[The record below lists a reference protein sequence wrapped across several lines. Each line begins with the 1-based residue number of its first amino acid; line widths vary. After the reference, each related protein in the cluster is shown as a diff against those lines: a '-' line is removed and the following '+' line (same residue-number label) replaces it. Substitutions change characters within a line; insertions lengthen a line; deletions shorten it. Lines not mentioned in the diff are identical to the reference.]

1 MRILLQLVLVLSALL
16 GGPSGASAQA
26 PAPSAP
32 ASAAAVPAGEAQRLL
47 GILRDDT
54 RRAELMRT
62 LEALSAASAAS
73 TAAPPAAPPAAA
85 APGSTAPGATPP
97 AAGAGAAAP
106 ANGAA
111 AITGLEAPLLAPNT
125 LGGQLL
131 VGVSQRM
138 EAVSDQVIAAAQA
151 VTDLPGILAWSS
163 TVARDPV
170 TQARVLDASWKL
182 LLLFGLGLLAEWLA
196 RHALRGWKE
205 RLDAAAP
212 PEGAHG
218 WGRLRHMPL
227 VLGRL
232 VLDLLPVAAFAVVS
246 YGLIGTVRPLPT
258 TQLLM
263 LIANNTYI
271 FGRLIMALS
280 RMLLSPAAPSLR
292 LVPWGDMP
300 AAYVSLWLRRL
311 TMVVIWGYALSE
323 AGLLFGLPWGAYDAI
338 QRLMLLIVSLFL
350 GIIVLQNRVAVA
362 RLLRA
367 PPLKEHEKPDRTR
380 RSLRS
385 ARDRLAEIWH
395 ILAILY
401 LLALW
406 SVWALQIQDGF
417 SRLLGAS
424 VVTVVVL
431 SVGKLLDMAVRGLIT
446 RGFRVSP
453 DLSSRYPG
461 LESQANRYVSLL
473 KGCASAVLT
482 LVVVLVLLEV
492 WGIDSFGWFAPGALG
507 SQLLR
512 SGLSFAFT
520 VLIAVVVWE
529 VANVAMQ
536 RHLERLSRDADAARS
551 ARLRTLQPMLRTTLA
566 GVILLFVSLNLLTE
580 IGVNVAPLLAGAGV
594 IGLALGFGSQKLVQ
608 DVITGIFLLL
618 EDAMTVG
625 DVVTLGTKSGV
636 VEQLSIRSIKLRD
649 LDGSLHIIPF
659 SAVNGVTNM
668 TRDFSFAMF
677 DIQITYR
684 ESTDRV
690 VEVLSTLC
698 TQMRAEPKWAP
709 AIRDEMEVMGVER
722 LSPDGPVVRVR
733 IKTEPIQRWNVR
745 REMHRRIKLRFE
757 ELGIEIPAPR
767 QRLTF
772 DGPEQ
777 QRDAAF
783 GPPSP

>member
-1 MRILLQLVLVLSALL
+1 
-16 GGPSGASAQA
+16 
-26 PAPSAP
+26 
-32 ASAAAVPAGEAQRLL
+32 
-47 GILRDDT
+47 
-54 RRAELMRT
+54 
-62 LEALSAASAAS
+62 
-73 TAAPPAAPPAAA
+73 
-85 APGSTAPGATPP
+85 
-97 AAGAGAAAP
+97 
-106 ANGAA
+106 
-111 AITGLEAPLLAPNT
+111 
-125 LGGQLL
+125 
-131 VGVSQRM
+131 
-138 EAVSDQVIAAAQA
+138 
-151 VTDLPGILAWSS
+151 
-163 TVARDPV
+163 
-170 TQARVLDASWKL
+170 LDASWKL

-196 RHALRGWKE
+196 RRGLRGWRN

-212 PEGAHG
+212 EEILHG
-218 WGRLRHMPL
+218 WARLRRVPL
-227 VLGRL
+227 VLARL

-246 YGLIGTVRPLPT
+246 YGLIGMVRPLPT

-280 RMLLSPAAPSLR
+280 RMLLSPSAPSLR
-292 LVPWGDMP
+292 LVPWRNLT
-300 AAYVSLWLRRL
+300 AAYVTLWLRRI

-367 PPLKEHEKPDRTR
+367 PPLRENERPDRAR

-385 ARDRLAEIWH
+385 ARDRLAEVWH

-417 SRLLGAS
+417 SRLLGSSA
-424 VVTVVVL
+424 VTVVVL
-431 SVGKLLDMAVRGLIT
+431 TLGKLLDMAVRGLIT
-446 RGFRVSP
+446 RGFRVSS
-453 DLSSRYPG
+453 DLAGRYPG
-461 LESQANRYVSLL
+461 LEAQANRYVSLL
-473 KGCASAVLT
+473 KGLASAVLT
-482 LVVVLVLLEV
+482 LVVILVLLEV
-492 WGIDSFGWFAPGALG
+492 WGIESFGWFAPGALG

-512 SGLSFAFT
+512 SGLSFGFT
-520 VLIAVVVWE
+520 LVVAVAVWE

-536 RHLERLSRDADAARS
+536 RHLDRLSRDADAARS
-551 ARLRTLQPMLRTTLA
+551 ARLRTLLPMLRTTLA
-566 GVILLFVSLNLLTE
+566 GVIILFVALNLMTE

-668 TRDFSFAMF
+668 TRDFSFALF

-698 TQMRAEPKWAP
+698 TEMRTEPKWAP

-745 REMHRRIKLRFE
+745 REMHRRIKQRFE
-757 ELGIEIPAPR
+757 QLGIEIPAPR

-777 QRDAAF
+777 QQQHF
-783 GPPSP
+783 GPPTP

>member
-1 MRILLQLVLVLSALL
+1 
-16 GGPSGASAQA
+16 
-26 PAPSAP
+26 
-32 ASAAAVPAGEAQRLL
+32 
-47 GILRDDT
+47 
-54 RRAELMRT
+54 
-62 LEALSAASAAS
+62 
-73 TAAPPAAPPAAA
+73 
-85 APGSTAPGATPP
+85 
-97 AAGAGAAAP
+97 
-106 ANGAA
+106 
-111 AITGLEAPLLAPNT
+111 
-125 LGGQLL
+125 
-131 VGVSQRM
+131 
-138 EAVSDQVIAAAQA
+138 
-151 VTDLPGILAWSS
+151 
-163 TVARDPV
+163 
-170 TQARVLDASWKL
+170 VLDASWKL

-196 RHALRGWKE
+196 RRGLRGWRN

-212 PEGAHG
+212 EEILHG
-218 WGRLRHMPL
+218 WARLRRVPL

-246 YGLIGTVRPLPT
+246 YGLIGMVRPLPT

-280 RMLLSPAAPSLR
+280 RMLLSPSAPSLR
-292 LVPWGDMP
+292 LVPWRNLT
-300 AAYVSLWLRRL
+300 AAYVTLWLRRI

-367 PPLKEHEKPDRTR
+367 PPLRENERPDRAR

-385 ARDRLAEIWH
+385 ARDRLAEVWH

-417 SRLLGAS
+417 SRLLGSSA
-424 VVTVVVL
+424 VTVVVL
-431 SVGKLLDMAVRGLIT
+431 TLGKLLDMAVRGLIT
-446 RGFRVSP
+446 RGFRVSS
-453 DLSSRYPG
+453 DLAGRYPG
-461 LESQANRYVSLL
+461 LEAQANRYVSLL
-473 KGCASAVLT
+473 KGLASAVLT
-482 LVVVLVLLEV
+482 LVVILVLLEV
-492 WGIDSFGWFAPGALG
+492 WGIESFGWFAPGALG

-512 SGLSFAFT
+512 SGLSFGFT
-520 VLIAVVVWE
+520 LVVAVAVWE

-536 RHLERLSRDADAARS
+536 RHLDRLSRDADAARS
-551 ARLRTLQPMLRTTLA
+551 ARLRTLLPMLRTTLA
-566 GVILLFVSLNLLTE
+566 GVIILFVALNLMTE

-668 TRDFSFAMF
+668 TRDFSFALF

-698 TQMRAEPKWAP
+698 TEMRTEPKWAP

-745 REMHRRIKLRFE
+745 REMHRRIKQRFE
-757 ELGIEIPAPR
+757 QLGIEIPAPR

-777 QRDAAF
+777 QQQHF
-783 GPPSP
+783 GPPTP

>member
-1 MRILLQLVLVLSALL
+1 
-16 GGPSGASAQA
+16 
-26 PAPSAP
+26 
-32 ASAAAVPAGEAQRLL
+32 
-47 GILRDDT
+47 
-54 RRAELMRT
+54 
-62 LEALSAASAAS
+62 
-73 TAAPPAAPPAAA
+73 
-85 APGSTAPGATPP
+85 
-97 AAGAGAAAP
+97 
-106 ANGAA
+106 
-111 AITGLEAPLLAPNT
+111 
-125 LGGQLL
+125 
-131 VGVSQRM
+131 
-138 EAVSDQVIAAAQA
+138 
-151 VTDLPGILAWSS
+151 
-163 TVARDPV
+163 V
-170 TQARVLDASWKL
+170 TQVRVLDASWKL

-196 RHALRGWKE
+196 RRGLRGWRN

-212 PEGAHG
+212 EEILHG
-218 WGRLRHMPL
+218 WARLRRVPL
-227 VLGRL
+227 VLARL

-246 YGLIGTVRPLPT
+246 YGLIGMVRPLPT

-280 RMLLSPAAPSLR
+280 RMLLSPSAPSLR
-292 LVPWGDMP
+292 LVPWRNLT
-300 AAYVSLWLRRL
+300 AAYVTLWLRRI

-367 PPLKEHEKPDRTR
+367 PPLRENERPDRAR

-385 ARDRLAEIWH
+385 ARDRLAEVWH

-417 SRLLGAS
+417 SRLLGSSA
-424 VVTVVVL
+424 VTVVVL
-431 SVGKLLDMAVRGLIT
+431 TLGKLLDMAVRGLIT
-446 RGFRVSP
+446 RGFRVSS
-453 DLSSRYPG
+453 DLAGRYPG
-461 LESQANRYVSLL
+461 LEAQANRYVSLL
-473 KGCASAVLT
+473 KGLASAVLT
-482 LVVVLVLLEV
+482 LVVILVLLEV
-492 WGIDSFGWFAPGALG
+492 WGIESFGWFAPGALG

-512 SGLSFAFT
+512 SGLSFGFT
-520 VLIAVVVWE
+520 LVVAVAVWE

-536 RHLERLSRDADAARS
+536 RHLDRLSRDADAARS
-551 ARLRTLQPMLRTTLA
+551 ARLRTLLPMLRTTLA
-566 GVILLFVSLNLLTE
+566 GVIILFVALNLMTE

-668 TRDFSFAMF
+668 TRDFSFALF

-698 TQMRAEPKWAP
+698 TEMRTEPKWAP

-745 REMHRRIKLRFE
+745 REMHRRIKQRFE
-757 ELGIEIPAPR
+757 QLGIEIPAPR

-777 QRDAAF
+777 QQQHF
-783 GPPSP
+783 GPPTP